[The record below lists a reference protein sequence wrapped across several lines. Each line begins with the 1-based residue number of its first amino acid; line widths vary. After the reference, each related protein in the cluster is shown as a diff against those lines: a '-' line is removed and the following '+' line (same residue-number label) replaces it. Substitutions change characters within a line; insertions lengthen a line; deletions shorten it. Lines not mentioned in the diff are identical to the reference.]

1 MQQSLFFILFIN
13 ASIFFEE
20 IPFYEDQ
27 PNASGVTSV
36 CADSTNDTSSKKRR
50 HRTIFSNKQI
60 EELEKAFRDS
70 HYPDVQR
77 RDILAKKTKLSD
89 GRIQVSRFNVLLPL
103 CRCLDSFSLAFR
115 PSFCLF
121 FVCFLLVFCGF
132 FYLLSHP

>member
-1 MQQSLFFILFIN
+1 MLTTGTNDTSHTTGSFHIYEFFYLNFFQIIVADKASFVFCIESL
-13 ASIFFEE
+13 
-20 IPFYEDQ
+20 FYED
-27 PNASGVTSV
+27 PSNISTVKSV

-89 GRIQVSRFNVLLPL
+89 GRIQVSNRLQNSSGIGLKYNCRF
-103 CRCLDSFSLAFR
+103 
-115 PSFCLF
+115 
-121 FVCFLLVFCGF
+121 FL
-132 FYLLSHP
+132 